1 MRFLCFRSEG
11 RPSSAHLVRPP
22 SSDRRPASE
31 GRPPSGAAVASRWR
45 QFAQSQ
51 PTMTSR
57 PVLPSSRHSQTAPAL
72 ADERSGGGMFGG
84 RAKNKKTTERL
95 LAGSHAPDIRNSW
108 RPPRKPYFWGT
119 IWLDWIYFRIE
130 YKFFPLFSK
139 QIFFSLFLYMKVD
152 SAATVVCVIWVFR
165 KKNENWEVFCVFSC
179 C

>member
-31 GRPPSGAAVASRWR
+31 GRPPSGAAVASHWR
-45 QFAQSQ
+45 QFAPSQ

-108 RPPRKPYFWGT
+108 RPPRKPYFWGDNLA
-119 IWLDWIYFRIE
+119 WLDW
-130 YKFFPLFSK
+130 FSDWV
-139 QIFFSLFLYMKVD
+139 QIFPTFFKTDFFLSFYMKVD
-152 SAATVVCVIWVFR
+152 SAATVVCVIRVFR